1 MIYMSNEDKE
11 KNYAVGSPHF
21 DSATSEEKQETLRQI
36 IELHDPELTAQ
47 VLALGMNTQEE
58 DLVRIEAWRAL
69 GMAETSP
76 LLPKIREAAGQLVR
90 NPEEDEDVQIYA
102 LLALALLP
110 VTEVEIQLAQEV
122 IESEAYILLQSA
134 AFDIVKANKHLPHAV
149 LALESLQTHPDFGA
163 SAARELQSISGRDH

>member
-1 MIYMSNEDKE
+1 MSNEDKE
-11 KNYAVGSPHF
+11 KHYAIEAHHL
-21 DSATSEEKQETLRQI
+21 DSATSEEKQEALRQI

-76 LLPKIREAAGQLVR
+76 LLHNIREAAGQLVR

-102 LLALALLP
+102 LMALALLP
-110 VTEVEIQLAQEV
+110 VTEAEIGLALEV
-122 IESEAYILLQSA
+122 IQSEAYILVQSA
-134 AFDIVKANKHLPHAV
+134 AFDIVKANKHLPQAV
-149 LALESLQTHPDFGA
+149 LALESLQTHPEFGT
-163 SAARELQSISGRDH
+163 SAARELHSASGRDH

>member
-11 KNYAVGSPHF
+11 KHVAIGSPHF
-21 DSATSEEKQETLRQI
+21 DVATSGEKQEALRQI
-36 IELHDPELTAQ
+36 IELHDAELTAQ
-47 VLALGMNTQEE
+47 VLALGMNMQEE

-76 LLPKIREAAGQLVR
+76 LLHNIHEAAGQLVR

-110 VTEVEIQLAQEV
+110 VTEAEIQLALDV
-122 IESEAYILLQSA
+122 IQAEAYILVQSA
-134 AFDIVKANKHLPHAV
+134 AFDIVKANKHLPQAV
-149 LALESLQTHPDFGA
+149 LALESLQTHPEFGTSA
-163 SAARELQSISGRDH
+163 SRELQSISGRDH